1 MAINAYEIIKRP
13 LLTEKTTYAMNEQK
27 RYCFEV
33 AMKSSKPEIK
43 QSIETIYNVKVA
55 RVWTSIKKFE
65 NKQLK
70 YGLQKG
76 VEMKKATVTLQ
87 GDASIELF

>member
-27 RYCFEV
+27 RFCFEV
-33 AMKSSKPEIK
+33 DMKASKPEIK
-43 QSIETIYNVKVA
+43 QSIETIYSVKVD
-55 RVWTSIKKFE
+55 RVWTSIKKFQ

-76 VEMKKATVTLQ
+76 VELKKATVTLK
-87 GDASIELF
+87 GDATIELF